1 MEWIKFG
8 SVKLWKNYVVIWK
21 KNRNREKWKKKEN
34 YFGVNFNQ
42 AGDELKLPKSTLGI
56 LNSDDTDAE
65 DDV

>member
-1 MEWIKFG
+1 MLLYERQIEIE
-8 SVKLWKNYVVIWK
+8 KNG
-21 KNRNREKWKKKEN
+21 KKKEN
-34 YFGVNFNQ
+34 YFCVNFNQ